1 MALQHDEGNAMHEAG
16 LMFGGGATGEI
27 LAYGGEGA
35 KPEPAKPKPAE
46 KPKEAPKP
54 APKS

>member
-1 MALQHDEGNAMHEAG
+1 MREAQ
-16 LMFGGGATGEI
+16 LMSQV

-46 KPKEAPKP
+46 TPAEKPVDKP
-54 APKS
+54 AEKH

>member
-1 MALQHDEGNAMHEAG
+1 MMDSMTMINNVPMNKV
-16 LMFGGGATGEI
+16 

-46 KPKEAPKP
+46 APKDAGKP
-54 APKS
+54 AQK